1 MSCPTTLHCFCS
13 VTSGTGSEPTANG
26 RAAQVTVRAR
36 AGVMRVA
43 RLPRSASWLLELR
56 LTAAE
61 GEAMAFTANEAQR
74 THPVCL
80 PGPNVEVSGGLKTA
94 KQALG
99 CPLD

>member
-1 MSCPTTLHCFCS
+1 
-13 VTSGTGSEPTANG
+13 
-26 RAAQVTVRAR
+26 
-36 AGVMRVA
+36 MRVD

-80 PGPNVEVSGGLKTA
+80 PGPNVRHERRRKGREAAFGTSARWRG
-94 KQALG
+94 
-99 CPLD
+99 